1 MQAVKGGQLWVVTW
15 MTGYSLC
22 VLVLLVGI
30 LMFGSIRGK
39 NLMVMSGLGVFGLKC
54 LVGLRRI

>member
-1 MQAVKGGQLWVVTW
+1 MDDWLQPLRACTPRGNPYVW
-15 MTGYSLC
+15 
-22 VLVLLVGI
+22 I
-30 LMFGSIRGK
+30 HPGK

>member
-30 LMFGSIRGK
+30 LMFGFIREK
-39 NLMVMSGLGVFGLKC
+39 
-54 LVGLRRI
+54 I